1 VKRALGARPS
11 RPLLLQRAGG
21 SPELP
26 GASRPGLSLIE
37 VMLALTI
44 LLLSLA
50 AIGQLV
56 DMGSERGMDAR
67 LTMRGNRL
75 VQAKMAEVE
84 VGAIPVQ
91 NPGQG
96 SFDGDDSAWSWNV
109 DSVPAGPPNLYR
121 VTVTVSRDVRGQTFM
136 VTLSQMIFDPALM
149 GSAAQ
154 AERPPDSTSTDT
166 SGTGGT
172 SP

>member
-1 VKRALGARPS
+1 
-11 RPLLLQRAGG
+11 
-21 SPELP
+21 
-26 GASRPGLSLIE
+26 
-37 VMLALTI
+37 
-44 LLLSLA
+44 
-50 AIGQLV
+50 
-56 DMGSERGMDAR
+56 MDAR